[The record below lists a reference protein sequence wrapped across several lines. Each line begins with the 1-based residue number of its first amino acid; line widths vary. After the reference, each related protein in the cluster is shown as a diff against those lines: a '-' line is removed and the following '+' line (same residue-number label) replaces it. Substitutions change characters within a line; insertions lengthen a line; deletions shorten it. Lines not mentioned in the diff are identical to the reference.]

1 MTAADGRRSDGGV
14 VVCGDGD
21 DDDDDDDESILAELY
36 EFWQPALRL

>member
-21 DDDDDDDESILAELY
+21 GDGDGDDDDESIILAELY
-36 EFWQPALRL
+36 EF